1 MPWYPKIA
9 WAILRVMAADLT
21 LPAALESELTGLL
34 ARGLELEAIRRC
46 RQETGADLATAT
58 AAVRALARPA
68 GPATEVWFP
77 PHRRSFFAIPVAE
90 LLPSGPLELHCA
102 DGRVQLTDIS
112 AIARFGISP
121 QAAAARIGAE
131 LARPRPPPPGPHRF
145 DGQPVTSAQRGHV
158 AGRVL
163 EILAP
168 HLNPS
173 QVAEL
178 RELHEHHEWLLVAEH
193 GTQFLDDADGRL
205 SAEDFERVSE
215 GRVALGGYPLAPAYQ
230 QDD

>member
-1 MPWYPKIA
+1 MRYLPLFRDINGRDCLVVGGGTVAFRKIRLLRRA
-9 WAILRVMAADLT
+9 GGRVTVIAPSITGKLIAFGETDNIDFILRPFEAD
-21 LPAALESELTGLL
+21 
-34 ARGLELEAIRRC
+34 
-46 RQETGADLATAT
+46 D
-58 AAVRALARPA
+58 
-68 GPATEVWFP
+68 
-77 PHRRSFFAIPVAE
+77 
-90 LLPSGPLELHCA
+90 
-102 DGRVQLTDIS
+102 
-112 AIARFGISP
+112 
-121 QAAAARIGAE
+121 
-131 LARPRPPPPGPHRF
+131 
-145 DGQPVTSAQRGHV
+145 V